1 MAGSK
6 KDYMDLHGHATLQD
20 IIQKYLLDIEDQMIH
35 ETLCDTSSKNK
46 QLQANVTQHEIPK

>member
-20 IIQKYLLDIEDQMIH
+20 VIQKYLLDIEDQMIY
-35 ETLCDTSSKNK
+35 ETLRDTRSKD
-46 QLQANVTQHEIPK
+46 